1 MTMIRSNM
9 AGVIVEVRVKPGDRI
24 AAGQEVVVL
33 ESMKMQLP
41 IAADVPGTV
50 KAIRVK
56 PGDFV
61 NDGDP
66 LLDLA

>member
-1 MTMIRSNM
+1 MIRSNM
-9 AGVIVEVRVKPGDRI
+9 AGVIVEVRVKAGDRI

-41 IAADVPGTV
+41 IAASASGVV
-50 KAIRVK
+50 KEVRVK

>member
-1 MTMIRSNM
+1 MIRSNM
-9 AGVIVEVRVKPGDRI
+9 AGVIVEVRVKAGDRVS
-24 AAGQEVVVL
+24 AGQEVVVL

-41 IAADVPGTV
+41 IASDAAGTV
-50 KAIRVK
+50 KAVRVK

-66 LLDLA
+66 LLELQ